1 MAISITI
8 TVPDGVDTAMVKDSM
23 EWYAVVH
30 GDLEQGQTFTGPQA
44 QAYVKGV
51 MIARVKEIVLAY
63 RKSVL
68 ESSAGAQA
76 LQESNDL
83 TVT

>member
-8 TVPDGVDTAMVKDSM
+8 TVPDGTDTALVKEAV

-44 QAYVKGV
+44 QAYAKG
-51 MIARVKEIVLAY
+51 ILLARIKEIVLAY
-63 RKSVL
+63 RKNVL
-68 ESSAGAQA
+68 ESSASGQA
-76 LQESNDL
+76 TQEASNL
-83 TVT
+83 IVT